1 MTTGSAHIFSLI
13 KSNSMDELKA
23 LLKDDPS
30 AADMVNE
37 QHVTLLMTAVYY
49 RNKEAIELIKKYKLE
64 LLSPWE
70 AACTGEITEL
80 QHQLVSDPS
89 FLNKSSPD
97 GFSLLGYA
105 CFFEQEAIAKFLIAK
120 GADVNAPSANMM
132 KVAPLHSAAAV
143 SNFDLCKL
151 LLERGANPNAVQQGG
166 YTPLH
171 AAAQNGRNDI
181 AKLLLEYWADKS
193 LLTDKGESAVDL
205 ATGKGHKET
214 AELIREYKL

>member
-1 MTTGSAHIFSLI
+1 MTNGSAHIFSLI

-23 LLKDDPS
+23 LLKDNPS
-30 AADMVNE
+30 VLDMVNE

-49 RNKEAIELIKKYKLE
+49 RNKEAIELIKKNKLE

-89 FLNKSSPD
+89 FLNKPSPD

-132 KVAPLHSAAAV
+132 KVA
-143 SNFDLCKL
+143 
-151 LLERGANPNAVQQGG
+151 
-166 YTPLH
+166 
-171 AAAQNGRNDI
+171 
-181 AKLLLEYWADKS
+181 
-193 LLTDKGESAVDL
+193 
-205 ATGKGHKET
+205 
-214 AELIREYKL
+214 